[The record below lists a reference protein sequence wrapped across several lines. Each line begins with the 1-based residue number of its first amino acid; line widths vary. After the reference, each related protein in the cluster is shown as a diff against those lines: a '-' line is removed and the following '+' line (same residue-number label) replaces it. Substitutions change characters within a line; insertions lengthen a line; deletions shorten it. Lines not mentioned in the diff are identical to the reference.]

1 MSILVEYTETKY
13 HGSVVCSRLA
23 NLGNSKSAENKLDTP
38 SYSHAN
44 YGVVRSLFMHMV
56 FLGPAKVD
64 KLSAALPHLQYFSL
78 ALSEN
83 LLKCHETF
91 LQIPQDSV
99 NLASA
104 SVFVFCSSKRTEIQ
118 QV

>member
-1 MSILVEYTETKY
+1 
-13 HGSVVCSRLA
+13 
-23 NLGNSKSAENKLDTP
+23 
-38 SYSHAN
+38 
-44 YGVVRSLFMHMV
+44 MHMV
-56 FLGPAKVD
+56 FLGPAKID
-64 KLSAALPHLQYFSL
+64 KLSATLPHLQYFTL

-99 NLASA
+99 NMASA

>member
-1 MSILVEYTETKY
+1 MPKFETHIK

-56 FLGPAKVD
+56 FLGPAKID
-64 KLSAALPHLQYFSL
+64 KLGATLLHSNPITLAPGDLKTIDLWHSQVFSH
-78 ALSEN
+78 SRVE
-83 LLKCHETF
+83 CVE
-91 LQIPQDSV
+91 QPIG
-99 NLASA
+99 
-104 SVFVFCSSKRTEIQ
+104 
-118 QV
+118 